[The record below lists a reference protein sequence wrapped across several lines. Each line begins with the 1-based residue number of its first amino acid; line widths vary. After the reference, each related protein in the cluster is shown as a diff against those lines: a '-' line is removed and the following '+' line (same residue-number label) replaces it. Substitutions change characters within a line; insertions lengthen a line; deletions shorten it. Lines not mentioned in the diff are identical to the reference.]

1 MQSLNSISVVPL
13 FGNLSPSQLD
23 SIGAHAALRVVE
35 KGEIILRRGEIA
47 DSCYLIVSGQ
57 VKVFMSDNEY
67 TGQES
72 DREVILKTLGPGDFF
87 GELPMF
93 DQEPRI
99 ASVAALDQVHLQV
112 LSYKA
117 FQRAIEESPE
127 IARVVMKTL
136 AARLRHADQ
145 KIGAL
150 AMTDITSRVSRT
162 LLELAIM
169 SNGRRVVGSPFTQQD
184 LADMVG
190 ASREMVNR
198 TLKDLEGEGYID
210 VQRKMI
216 TILDDR
222 LSATL

>member
-1 MQSLNSISVVPL
+1 MQNLNAIPL
-13 FGNLSPSQLD
+13 FCNLSPSQLD
-23 SIGAHAALRVVE
+23 SLGAYAALRVVE
-35 KGEIILRRGEIA
+35 KGEVILRSGEPA
-47 DSCYLIVSGQ
+47 DSSYVIMSGQ
-57 VKVFMSDNEY
+57 VKVYMSDEADP
-67 TGQES
+67 T
-72 DREVILKTLGPGDFF
+72 REVILQTLGPGDFF

-93 DQEPRI
+93 DHEPRI
-99 ASVAALDQVHLQV
+99 ANVAAMDQVHLHV

-117 FQRAIEESPE
+117 FHRAIEKSPD
-127 IARVVMKTL
+127 IARCVMAVL
-136 AARLRHADQ
+136 ARRLRHADQ

-150 AMTDITSRVSRT
+150 ALTDISSRVSRT

-222 LSATL
+222 LSASL

>member
-1 MQSLNSISVVPL
+1 MQTFNAIPL
-13 FGNLSPSQLD
+13 FGNLTPSQLD
-23 SIGAHAALRVVE
+23 SIGAHAALQVIE
-35 KGEIILRRGEIA
+35 KGGVILHQGEVA
-47 DSCYLIVSGQ
+47 NSCFVIVAGQ
-57 VKVFMSDNEY
+57 VKVYMSDEA
-67 TGQES
+67 
-72 DREVILKTLGPGDFF
+72 DPAREVILKTLGPGDFF

-93 DQEPRI
+93 DQGPRN
-99 ASVAALDQVHLQV
+99 ASVAAMDRVHLQV
-112 LSYKA
+112 LSYSA
-117 FQRAIEESPE
+117 FQRAIEKSPD
-127 IARVVMKTL
+127 IARGVMATL
-136 AARLRHADQ
+136 AARLRHADR

-150 AMTDITSRVSRT
+150 ALTDITSRVSRT

-216 TILDDR
+216 TILNDR
-222 LSATL
+222 LSASL